1 MSAFGTG
8 ERLPI
13 PRFREGSRV
22 PGWSEPVAPAHAP
35 EEVPDPALTPVPDA
49 LRAEIE
55 DLMSR
60 YPEPASASIPALA
73 AAQRLH
79 GWVSPEALR
88 QVGCVMRLTPAY
100 LLAVASFYD
109 MLDLEPKGARRV
121 YVCTNISCSLRGG
134 RELLAKL
141 KDAVGDDAPDV
152 QVRGFECLGACD
164 IAPMA
169 SVDGVFVGPIE
180 DAEIAEL
187 AAQIRSGDDP
197 LPAKQLLQR
206 PTADAGAAEPYR
218 PPTATCSTPATDA
231 SDEPAAAPGAPPSSA
246 QHGADNEPAA
256 PAGGDPSAA
265 AGGDES

>member
-1 MSAFGTG
+1 MS
-8 ERLPI
+8 LLK
-13 PRFREGSRV
+13 
-22 PGWSEPVAPAHAP
+22 AP
-35 EEVPDPALTPVPDA
+35 EQVPDPALTPVPDA

-60 YPEPASASIPALA
+60 YPDHKSASIPALA

-88 QVGCVMRLTPAY
+88 QVGCVMQLTPAY

-109 MLDLEPKGARRV
+109 MLDLEPKGDRRV

-141 KDAVGDDAPDV
+141 EDAVGDAEGV
-152 QVRGFECLGACD
+152 QIRGFECLGACD

-180 DAEIAEL
+180 DGDVEAL
-187 AAQIRSGDDP
+187 AAQIVSGDDP
-197 LPAKQLLQR
+197 LPGKQLLKR
-206 PTADAGAAEPYR
+206 PTADAGAAEPYAPPSGGR
-218 PPTATCSTPATDA
+218 AEPEPDPSVPAEAPPT
-231 SDEPAAAPGAPPSSA
+231 PPSSA
-246 QHGADNEPAA
+246 TNGAHNETDA
-256 PAGGDPSAA
+256 PDTNAEDGDDA
-265 AGGDES
+265 

>member
-1 MSAFGTG
+1 MSV
-8 ERLPI
+8 LK
-13 PRFREGSRV
+13 
-22 PGWSEPVAPAHAP
+22 AP

-60 YPEPASASIPALA
+60 YPDHKSALIPALA

-109 MLDLEPKGARRV
+109 MLDLEPKGTRRV

-141 KDAVGDDAPDV
+141 QDAVGEDAADV

-169 SVDGVFVGPIE
+169 SVDGVFVGPIGDE
-180 DAEIAEL
+180 DVDEL
-187 AAQIRSGDDP
+187 AEQIVSGADP
-197 LPAKQLLQR
+197 LPAKQLLKR
-206 PTADAGAAEPYR
+206 PTVDPGAA
-218 PPTATCSTPATDA
+218 AA
-231 SDEPAAAPGAPPSSA
+231 SQPSHEAASPLR
-246 QHGADNEPAA
+246 D
-256 PAGGDPSAA
+256 AGGD
-265 AGGDES
+265 DESGGS